1 MANTPELRFL
11 HYPGWFVRLET
22 LIAAFPPFYSVTSP
36 DTPFKSFYLMFVT
49 LKLLV
54 LTATLISLE
63 LSLEKEMIIP
73 GEPSCLP
80 SLSGTTAAWL
90 CQPQTSS
97 SSSCSSPI
105 SLPSNF
111 FHLRAAA
118 PGVMIFFPFCFHG
131 SNLCMFCWC
140 SPLQALVTLGMAPVE
155 LVALLS
161 LVLAEREV
169 GCWMKAPAFSQLR
182 VTAGTGDPA
191 AQIIEKQ
198 STRARLFSKQ
208 L

>member
-1 MANTPELRFL
+1 M
-11 HYPGWFVRLET
+11 RLET
-22 LIAAFPPFYSVTSP
+22 LIAAFPPFYSVTFP
-36 DTPFKSFYLMFVT
+36 DTLLKSFYLMFVT

-80 SLSGTTAAWL
+80 SLSGTTARWL

-111 FHLRAAA
+111 
-118 PGVMIFFPFCFHG
+118 PFESC
-131 SNLCMFCWC
+131 SSWC
-140 SPLQALVTLGMAPVE
+140 NDILPFLLPRLQPLHVLLVF
-155 LVALLS
+155 S
-161 LVLAEREV
+161 L
-169 GCWMKAPAFSQLR
+169 
-182 VTAGTGDPA
+182 AGTCNPWDGSCWACGTSVLGFGWEGSWVLDESSSIFSA
-191 AQIIEKQ
+191 QSHCWHRGSCSAGRYQIIEKQ

>member
-1 MANTPELRFL
+1 MGQQQDGSVSHKPPAAAAVHLPFL
-11 HYPGWFVRLET
+11 CPV
-22 LIAAFPPFYSVTSP
+22 I
-36 DTPFKSFYLMFVT
+36 
-49 LKLLV
+49 
-54 LTATLISLE
+54 
-63 LSLEKEMIIP
+63 
-73 GEPSCLP
+73 
-80 SLSGTTAAWL
+80 
-90 CQPQTSS
+90 
-97 SSSCSSPI
+97 
-105 SLPSNF
+105 

-191 AQIIEKQ
+191 AQGG
-198 STRARLFSKQ
+198 TRLLRNKVPGLVYFQNNSKPQHQ
-208 L
+208 LNVSLLVLMVISVSPKHFPCI

>member
-1 MANTPELRFL
+1 M
-11 HYPGWFVRLET
+11 RLET
-22 LIAAFPPFYSVTSP
+22 LIAAFPPFYSVTFP
-36 DTPFKSFYLMFVT
+36 DTLFKSFYLMFLT

-111 FHLRAAA
+111 
-118 PGVMIFFPFCFHG
+118 PFE
-131 SNLCMFCWC
+131 SRSSWC
-140 SPLQALVTLGMAPVE
+140 DDILPFLLPWLQPLHVLLVF
-155 LVALLS
+155 S
-161 LVLAEREV
+161 L
-169 GCWMKAPAFSQLR
+169 
-182 VTAGTGDPA
+182 AGTFNPWDG
-191 AQIIEKQ
+191 
-198 STRARLFSKQ
+198 SC
-208 L
+208 